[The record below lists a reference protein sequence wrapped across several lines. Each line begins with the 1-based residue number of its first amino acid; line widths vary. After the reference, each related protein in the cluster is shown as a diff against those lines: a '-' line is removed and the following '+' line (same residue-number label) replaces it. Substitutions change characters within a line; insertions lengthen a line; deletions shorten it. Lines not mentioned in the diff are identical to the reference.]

1 VLKEENVSINKL
13 FVLLLSAVILSL
25 IAACGAAQPETIT
38 IVETVVVKEE
48 VEVIK
53 EVEVEKEV
61 EVVKEVEVEV
71 IKEVEVEVVKEVQ
84 VGAEEITV
92 VARCKASPP
101 YENGRCNNL
110 LSAVGAANATLA
122 EQGDDRR
129 IQLEIIQDDADWG
142 DYKTEFELASDAGEA
157 PDIIVSGHEHIG
169 DWATAGFIVDITDEI
184 GKYPELDDVVDALW
198 TSTELK
204 GQRWGVPQD
213 AEARPMYYSKPLL
226 RELGWTDDEIESL
239 DERVAAGEYTFQ
251 DMLDTAAE
259 AVAAGIVEPGDGWWH
274 RPANGPDF
282 LYYYYGAGGEV
293 TDPDGSDALVFDTAA
308 AQNVYE
314 LLYDAAQVR
323 NIIRA
328 NKLDGDWDFH
338 KDYTS
343 SFENVVFVF
352 EGTWRWA
359 SWHVNYLQDR
369 GGEDYL
375 FENVGFAL
383 IPANAEG
390 TGEPIT
396 LTHPLVYM
404 VSSQAE
410 HPDLAL
416 LLISKATTKELNT
429 DYAIASGHLGILKSQ
444 AEYPTYTTAKFLSAT
459 LPLLDNT
466 TFLPNSPHW
475 SAYSEAY
482 YLGIQAVESGDL
494 TPEEA
499 VEVVVD
505 QMQNELGDNVI
516 IR

>member
-1 VLKEENVSINKL
+1 MSKYKVLAIVATGL
-13 FVLLLSAVILSL
+13 VLML
-25 IAACGAAQPETIT
+25 IAAQCGAAATPETIT
-38 IVETVVVKEE
+38 IVETVVVEKEVEVEKVVTQEVEVVKEVEKVVTQE

-53 EVEVEKEV
+53 EVEVP
-61 EVVKEVEVEV
+61 
-71 IKEVEVEVVKEVQ
+71 
-84 VGAEEITV
+84 VGAEEITL

-110 LSAVGAANATLA
+110 LAAVGPANAALA
-122 EQGDDRR
+122 EAGDNRR
-129 IQLEIIQDDADWG
+129 IALETIQDDAGWG

-169 DWATAGFIVDITDEI
+169 DWATAGFILDVTDEL
-184 GKYPELDDVVDALW
+184 GKYPEFDDVIDSLW
-198 TSTELK
+198 SATEL
-204 GQRWGVPQD
+204 GGRRWGVPQD

-226 RELGWTDDEIESL
+226 RELGWTEDEIESL
-239 DERVAAGEYTFQ
+239 DERITSGEFTFQ

-259 AVAAGIVEPGDGWWH
+259 AVEKGVVAPGDGWWH
-274 RPANGPDF
+274 RPSNGPDF
-282 LYYYYGAGGEV
+282 LYYYYGAGGEIREE
-293 TDPDGSDALVFDTAA
+293 GSDALVFDTAA

-323 NIIRA
+323 NIIRP

-338 KDYTS
+338 KEYTS

-375 FENVGFAL
+375 FENVGFAP
-383 IPANAEG
+383 IPANADG

-404 VSSQAE
+404 VSSQSE
-410 HPDLAL
+410 NPDLAL

-429 DYAIASGHLGILKSQ
+429 DYAVASGHLGVLKSQ
-444 AEYPTYTTAKFLSAT
+444 SDYPPYTTAKFLSAT
-459 LPLLDNT
+459 LPLLDYT
-466 TFLPNSPHW
+466 TFLPNSPYW

-494 TPEEA
+494 TPDEA
-499 VEVVVD
+499 VEVVVE
-505 QMQNELGDNVI
+505 QLQNELGDNVI